1 MGHDLV
7 ASEAAA
13 IHAALRD
20 GPDLVIA
27 ESRLQPGSGSSAME
41 EIIRRRGHIPH
52 LFLIGDAAEISRD
65 QPREHDDG

>member
-1 MGHDLV
+1 VRSLVSHSLVTPRYLDSEVMGHDLV

-41 EIIRRRGHIPH
+41 EIIR
-52 LFLIGDAAEISRD
+52 
-65 QPREHDDG
+65 